1 MPAVRRAAARRGLV
15 AAALLVVVVALPACS
30 VSRPAKVAAAPTT
43 RVPATTSTT
52 AAPAITLGAVAR
64 VPSVAVYS
72 GPGNLAPVRFMQNPT
87 VEHIP
92 LVFLARARQG
102 EWLYVQLPMR
112 PNQSMGWIRE
122 GDVDVSELH
131 SRILVESGAH
141 KLTVFQD
148 NNPVFTATVA
158 TGTGGTPTPLGS
170 FYIDAIVK
178 LNRPDTVWGPYQLS
192 VTGFS
197 DVLQHF
203 GGGQGQIAIHGTNAP
218 GLIGGNVS
226 HGCVR
231 MLNPDITQVASLVT
245 VATPVDIRA

>member
-1 MPAVRRAAARRGLV
+1 MAAAIASLI
-15 AAALLVVVVALPACS
+15 ALPACS
-30 VSRPAKVAAAPTT
+30 GGGKAKTEASPAKRVADVTT
-43 RVPATTSTT
+43 TT
-52 AAPAITLGAVAR
+52 AAPRITLAAVAR
-64 VPSVAVYS
+64 VPSVALYS
-72 GPGNLAPVRFMQNPT
+72 GPGNLAPVRFLQNPT

-102 EWLYVQLPMR
+102 EWLYVQIPYR
-112 PNQSMGWIRE
+112 PNESMGWIRE
-122 GDVDVSELH
+122 SDVDVSEVH
-131 SRILVESGAH
+131 SRIVVESAAH
-141 KLTVFQD
+141 RLTVFQD
-148 NNPVFTATVA
+148 DKPVFEAPVA
-158 TGTGGTPTPLGS
+158 VGTGGTPTPIGS

-197 DVLQHF
+197 DVLKTF

-231 MLNPDITQVASLVT
+231 MQNPDITQVAALVGI
-245 VATPVDIRA
+245 ATPVDIQA

>member
-1 MPAVRRAAARRGLV
+1 
-15 AAALLVVVVALPACS
+15 
-30 VSRPAKVAAAPTT
+30 
-43 RVPATTSTT
+43 
-52 AAPAITLGAVAR
+52 
-64 VPSVAVYS
+64 
-72 GPGNLAPVRFMQNPT
+72 
-87 VEHIP
+87 
-92 LVFLARARQG
+92 
-102 EWLYVQLPMR
+102 MR

-122 GDVDVSELH
+122 SDVDVTPVDT
-131 SRILVESGAH
+131 RIVVESAAH
-141 KLTVFQD
+141 TLTVLKD
-148 NNPVFTATVA
+148 DVPVFKATVA
-158 TGTGGTPTPLGS
+158 VGTGGTPTPLGS

-231 MLNPDITQVASLVT
+231 MLNPDSTQVSSLIS

>member
-1 MPAVRRAAARRGLV
+1 VNSAAARRALLFAV
-15 AAALLVVVVALPACS
+15 AAFAVALPACS
-30 VSRPAKVAAAPTT
+30 VTRQAKSAAAPTT
-43 RVPATTSTT
+43 SVPATTTTT
-52 AAPAITLGAVAR
+52 AAPRITLGAVAR
-64 VPSVAVYS
+64 VPKVAVYS
-72 GPGNLAPVRFMQNPT
+72 GAGNLAPVRFLQNPT

-112 PNQSMGWIRE
+112 PNESMGWIRE
-122 GDVDVSELH
+122 SDVDVTPVDT
-131 SRILVESGAH
+131 RIVVQSAAH
-141 KLTVFQD
+141 TLTVFKNDIQ
-148 NNPVFTATVA
+148 VFTATVA
-158 TGTGGTPTPLGS
+158 VGTGGTPTPLGS

-178 LNRPDTVWGPYQLS
+178 LNRPDTVWGPFQLS

-231 MLNPDITQVASLVT
+231 MLNPDITQVASLIS

>member
-1 MPAVRRAAARRGLV
+1 VTSAAARR
-15 AAALLVVVVALPACS
+15 ALLLAVAVFSVALPACS
-30 VSRPAKVAAAPTT
+30 SLHQAKSAAAPTIT
-43 RVPATTSTT
+43 APTPATTSTT
-52 AAPAITLGAVAR
+52 AAPRITLAAVAR
-64 VPSVAVYS
+64 VPKVAIYS
-72 GPGNLAPVRFMQNPT
+72 GAGNLAPVRFLQNPT
-87 VEHIP
+87 IEHIP

-112 PNQSMGWIRE
+112 PNESMGWIRDS
-122 GDVDVSELH
+122 DVDVSEVH
-131 SRILVESGAH
+131 TRIVVQSAAH
-141 KLTVFQD
+141 TLTVFKD
-148 NNPVFTATVA
+148 DAPVFNATVA
-158 TGTGGTPTPLGS
+158 VGTGGTPTPLGS

-231 MLNPDITQVASLVT
+231 MLNPDITQVASLIS